1 MHLFLAKNI
10 VSDYYDF
17 DKEESKHCKVL
28 HLKIGDFVYLTDGK
42 GTMHKAEILD
52 NHYEGIKVKIV
63 ESFNEYN
70 KRPFYLHIAIA
81 PTKSPERFEWFLE
94 KATEI
99 GIDEIT
105 PLTCERSEKTRL
117 KLERLEKIAESA
129 TKQSLSAY
137 IPKINPAMSFS
148 KIAEEAKEFQKYIA
162 YCNSG
167 DRNELKSVY
176 LPHKPCLIL
185 IGPEGDFTE
194 NEITLAKKNQFIPV
208 SLGNSRLRTETAG
221 VVACTFI
228 NLLNS

>member
-1 MHLFLAKNI
+1 
-10 VSDYYDF
+10 
-17 DKEESKHCKVL
+17 
-28 HLKIGDFVYLTDGK
+28 
-42 GTMHKAEILD
+42 
-52 NHYEGIKVKIV
+52 
-63 ESFNEYN
+63 
-70 KRPFYLHIAIA
+70 
-81 PTKSPERFEWFLE
+81 
-94 KATEI
+94 
-99 GIDEIT
+99 
-105 PLTCERSEKTRL
+105 
-117 KLERLEKIAESA
+117 
-129 TKQSLSAY
+129 
-137 IPKINPAMSFS
+137 MSFS